1 MGNPKS
7 RLYTKLNATTAAREL
22 LEKPAKGARVMN
34 YPSIRTI
41 LLGTATA
48 LCPIALLAQN
58 PMGPPPS
65 GTQPNQTQ
73 QTRPTSTQDSST
85 GMGNT
90 DSSQSMKDKMFLQK
104 AAEGGMAEVQ
114 LGQLASE
121 KGSSQDVKDFGQKMV
136 TDHTALNKDMAPIA
150 QSMGVMVP
158 KKLNKQH
165 QAEYDKLNGLS
176 GDDFDKEYITAM
188 VKDHHKDLREF
199 RNEATSA
206 SDPAL
211 KAAVE
216 KGVKV
221 ISEHTTMINKLAKD
235 KGISMPAHNGKE
247 KVSPTQ

>member
-1 MGNPKS
+1 
-7 RLYTKLNATTAAREL
+7 
-22 LEKPAKGARVMN
+22 MN

-65 GTQPNQTQ
+65 STQPNQPQ
-73 QTRPTSTQDSST
+73 QTRPMQDSST
-85 GMGNT
+85 GMSNS
-90 DSSQSMKDKMFLQK
+90 DSSQSMKDKMFLRN

-114 LGQLASE
+114 LGQLAAD

-136 TDHTALNKDMAPIA
+136 TDHTALNNDMAPIA
-150 QSMGVMVP
+150 QSMGVTVP

-199 RNEATSA
+199 RDEATSA
-206 SDPAL
+206 SDPTL

-235 KGISMPAHNGKE
+235 KGISMPEHKSKQE
-247 KVSPTQ
+247 VPPTQ

>member
-1 MGNPKS
+1 MGNPNS
-7 RLYTKLNATTAAREL
+7 MLYTKLNATTAAREL
-22 LEKPAKGARVMN
+22 LEKPAKGAPVMN

-41 LLGTATA
+41 LLGTA

-65 GTQPNQTQ
+65 TTQPNQP
-73 QTRPTSTQDSST
+73 QTRPMQDSST

-90 DSSQSMKDKMFLQK
+90 DSSQSMKDKMFLRN

-114 LGQLASE
+114 LGQLAAE
-121 KGSSQDVKDFGQKMV
+121 KGSSQEVKDFGQKMV
-136 TDHTALNKDMAPIA
+136 SDHTALNNDMTPIA
-150 QSMGVMVP
+150 QSMGVTVP
-158 KKLNKQH
+158 KKVNKQH

-199 RNEATSA
+199 RDEATSA
-206 SDPAL
+206 SDPTL

-221 ISEHTTMINKLAKD
+221 ISEHTMMVDKLAKG
-235 KGISMPAHNGKE
+235 KGISMPGRNGKQE
-247 KVSPTQ
+247 VPPTQ